1 MARIAFDDLME
12 ELRGFHP
19 QFSPEAAPPV
29 VVRRFLVR
37 ALNNAIGN
45 AAAADPDTVSESAE
59 VDFKAVVADPSN
71 PRNRIEVSAFR
82 QILGSIRVARADG
95 HGDGDRRVE
104 IVSLA
109 TQYPTPFARHVTF
122 PALATRG
129 YSVFELTNPRR
140 VEGYDGETW
149 DDWDNYQEPL
159 YYDFV
164 PFHRTSDYRG
174 AGAEVEVPDSLQDTV
189 LYSAAVMLAKRG
201 GLFEYAAALEGQYGQ
216 ATATNVV
223 AVTEDGER

>member
-45 AAAADPDTVSESAE
+45 AAAADPDTVSESAD
-59 VDFKAVVADPSN
+59 VDFEDVVADPRN
-71 PRNRIEVSAFR
+71 PRNRIQVPAFR

-95 HGDGDRRVE
+95 RGDRRVE

-109 TQYPTPFARHVTF
+109 TQYPTPYARHVTF

-129 YSVFELTNPRR
+129 YSVFELTNPGR
-140 VEGYDGETW
+140 VEGHGGETW
-149 DDWDNYQEPL
+149 DDYREPL

-174 AGAEVEVPDSLQDTV
+174 AGVEVEVPDSLQDTV